1 MQKIFVS
8 AVGFILTVGISANAA
23 EIKLLSANGVTLI
36 LDELA
41 PSFERATNNKLTI
54 GYDEAGV
61 IRRQILNGEDFDVTI
76 LPAGWDEIR
85 AKIAGNPIGIA
96 HADLGIGVLAT
107 APKPDTSST
116 DALKRALLAAKSI
129 VYTDPKTGGI
139 AGVLFARMIEK
150 LGISDEVNKKSKQVA
165 NVLNARFLVNG
176 DADLVVQ
183 LSSQILA
190 VPGVQF
196 VPLPPDFQAR
206 ITFSGAIAAGAKD
219 AETAKSLLQFL
230 TAPGA
235 AAVIRAKGF
244 EPG

>member
-1 MQKIFVS
+1 MRKTFAS
-8 AVGFILTVGISANAA
+8 AVGLILAVGFSANAA
-23 EIKLLSANGVTLI
+23 EINVLSANGVTLI

-41 PSFERATNNKLTI
+41 PTFERSTNNKLTI
-54 GYDEAGV
+54 RYDEAGV
-61 IRRQILNGEDFDVTI
+61 IRREILKGDYFDVTI

-85 AKIAGNPIGIA
+85 AKIAGDPIAIA

-107 APKPDTSST
+107 APKPDTSSNDT
-116 DALKRALLAAKSI
+116 LKRALLAAKSI

-150 LGISDEVNKKSKQVA
+150 LGISDEVNRKSQQVA
-165 NVLNARFLVNG
+165 NVLNAQFLVNG
-176 DADLVVQ
+176 NADLVVQ

-196 VPLPPDFQAR
+196 VPLPPDFQAS
-206 ITFSGAIAAGAKD
+206 ITFSGAIAASAKD

-230 TAPGA
+230 TAPA
-235 AAVIRAKGF
+235 AASVIRAKGF